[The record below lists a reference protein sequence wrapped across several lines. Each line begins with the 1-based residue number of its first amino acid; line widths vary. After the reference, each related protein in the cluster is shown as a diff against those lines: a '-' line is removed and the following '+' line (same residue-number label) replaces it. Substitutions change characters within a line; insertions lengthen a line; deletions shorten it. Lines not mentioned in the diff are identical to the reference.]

1 MMERITPEQTKQS
14 TALDPSPVDPD
25 EKFDHEYTF
34 SFKSQLTGAPTELI
48 IRMPGVSWRR
58 TLMAERSGMNL
69 LIDMLA
75 ETEAKLAMT
84 IVE

>member
-1 MMERITPEQTKQS
+1 MERITPEQTKQS

-25 EKFDHEYTF
+25 ETFDHEYAF
-34 SFKSQLTGAPTELI
+34 SFRSSLTGKATELI

-84 IVE
+84 PVE